1 MRFRAQIIGLA
12 VSTMLSAPAL
22 PNPPEA
28 GSDDPAQGAVWDLS
42 PLFPDA
48 AAWEKERAQIDAALP
63 ELSRIKGTLGS
74 SAAALRKGLESISAM
89 RQRLERLAEYADL
102 NADADAGSD
111 ANQAR
116 VQQSS
121 ILQSRFNAVTSFAK
135 PEILVLGR
143 ARVEAFERAEPGLS
157 NFRRPIELMLRLSAH
172 TLGPEAEAVMAATEP
187 LRQQPSAIHDALL
200 YAELPWPTLAIDG
213 KMTRLTPA
221 VYRATQFNANRELRR
236 RAFESVTETLAH
248 FEGTAGAIAF
258 GYLAG
263 TAFEAKARHYPSSLA
278 LAVGDDAMPETTFQV
293 MATEADKAQA
303 ALLRYL
309 KVRQKLLGLA
319 DLHVY
324 DLRVPLAAHPH
335 RYRLDE
341 GEALILKALAPLGDD
356 YVGTLRKG
364 FENHAM
370 HATSQ
375 PGKMPGGL
383 TEYAA
388 YGVQPFVMLTYD
400 GSFDAVSTVAHE
412 WGHAING
419 QLTQAAQ
426 PFENADIA
434 STFLSDTPSLTNEML
449 LADYM
454 IAHAQTRQDQI
465 LALDQAIDLLRY
477 SYFGAFVDVEF
488 EMKAHEIAD
497 RGEPVTGHALNQI
510 YCDLYKRFN
519 GVDAGATTFDVS
531 ACSGWVNRPG
541 LYYDFYFYKYLTA
554 VSAAAFFVDGLE
566 RGDSSTRQ
574 RYFEL
579 LKAGGSE
586 DPYVLLKRAGFDAAS
601 PTAYEP
607 IVQRLERLVA
617 RLEEVA
623 AQPTGDAPRAN
634 P

>member
-1 MRFRAQIIGLA
+1 MKSQTRLFGFAVCLVIAVLA
-12 VSTMLSAPAL
+12 IPASSATDA
-22 PNPPEA
+22 
-28 GSDDPAQGAVWDLS
+28 DDPAQGVVWDLS
-42 PLFPDA
+42 PLFRDGN
-48 AAWEKERAQIDAALP
+48 AWEKERAAIDAALP

-74 SAAALRKGLESISAM
+74 SAAALRKGLASISAI
-89 RQRLERLAEYADL
+89 RQRLERLAEYANL
-102 NADADAGSD
+102 NADVDASSD
-111 ANQAR
+111 VNQAR

-121 ILQSRFNAVTSFAK
+121 ILQSRFDGITSFVR
-135 PEILVLGR
+135 PEILTLGR
-143 ARVEAFERAEPGLS
+143 ARVEAFERADPGLS
-157 NFRRPIELMLRLSAH
+157 SYRRPIELMLRQSAH
-172 TLGPEAEAVMAATEP
+172 TLGPEAEGVIAATEP

-200 YAELPWPTLAIDG
+200 YAELPWPNLDIDG
-213 KMTRLTPA
+213 KMTPLTPA
-221 VYRATQFNANRELRR
+221 VYRAIQFNANRDIRR
-236 RAFESVTETLAH
+236 QAFDSVTQTLAH
-248 FEGTAGAIAF
+248 FESTAGAIAF

-278 LAVGDDAMPETTFQV
+278 LAVSDDAMPENTFQV
-293 MATEADKAQA
+293 MAIEAEKTQP

-324 DLRVPLAAHPH
+324 DLRVPVAARPH
-335 RYRLDE
+335 RYMLDE
-341 GEALILKALAPLGDD
+341 AEVLILKALAPLGED
-356 YVGTLRKG
+356 YVGMLRKD
-364 FENHAM
+364 FQNHAM
-370 HATSQ
+370 HATPQPAKQ
-375 PGKMPGGL
+375 PGAL
-383 TEYAA
+383 TEYSA

-400 GSFDAVSTVAHE
+400 GSFDAVSTIAHE

-449 LADYM
+449 LSDYM
-454 IAHAQTRQDQI
+454 IAHAQTRQDRI

-477 SYFGAFVDVEF
+477 SYFGVFVDVEF

-497 RGEPVTGHALNQI
+497 RGEAVTGHALNQI
-510 YCDLYKRFN
+510 YCDLFKRFN
-519 GVDAGATTFDVS
+519 GVDAGVTTFDAS

-566 RGDSSTRQ
+566 RGDAGTRQ

-579 LKAGGSE
+579 LKAGGSD
-586 DPYVLLKRAGFDAAS
+586 DPYALLKRAGFDAES
-601 PTAYEP
+601 SVAYRP
-607 IVQRLERLVA
+607 MVRRLQRLVA
-617 RLEEVA
+617 QLEAVV
-623 AQPTGDAPRAN
+623 AQPGDTPPAN